1 MYIYSSTKS
10 LAYTSLEN
18 PILGYGAANWDPHRE
33 RHVNTLN
40 RVQKKD
46 AKFANYSSDSVW
58 ETLAQRRIARI
69 CALFKAY
76 SWWRTW
82 KAIGD
87 TLQGPGYMSRED
99 HDRKIWA
106 RKQGTDIGKYSFV
119 NRAIHLWNQLPAEEL
134 GTFACRSHILK
145 KRVRKTNSTWHE
157 VEWL

>member
-1 MYIYSSTKS
+1 MKINPGKSKAVSFTRARAKDPLNYFRGNQRIPKASSCKYLGIIIRSDLSWTDPSKLHSTKSMKATSFHKAYSKKMYIYSSTKS

-18 PILGYGAANWDPHRE
+18 PILGYGAANCDPHRE

-76 SWWRTW
+76 SW
-82 KAIGD
+82 
-87 TLQGPGYMSRED
+87 
-99 HDRKIWA
+99 
-106 RKQGTDIGKYSFV
+106 
-119 NRAIHLWNQLPAEEL
+119 
-134 GTFACRSHILK
+134 
-145 KRVRKTNSTWHE
+145 
-157 VEWL
+157 